1 MTIYAIM
8 TISTINAFSAFFYMD
23 VYTVSTIKAINTVF
37 TIDTNLAI
45 FTVFTN
51 VNRFYIKIFIQCIVN
66 SCITITII
74 SLFYSHVF
82 TSLEING
89 FTVFDFLASIT
100 CVSTHCSGFCRGSYL
115 EGTHVTAS
123 RQVRQVDNCF
133 STSLISTI
141 AIVIFQY
148 NLFCSCIIFVSIG
161 CRTSCC
167 ITSSTTSNV
176 LTCTIRFCWSNM

>member
-1 MTIYAIM
+1 MCIITSIFHTVIKCSNFLFTTLIFINDTSHTVFTIMTIYAIM
-8 TISTINAFSAFFYMD
+8 TVSTINTFSAFFYMN
-23 VYTVSTIKAINTVF
+23 VYTVSTIKAIYTIFTV
-37 TIDTNLAI
+37 DTNLTV

-51 VNRFYIKIFIQCIVN
+51 VNGFYIKIFIQCIVN
-66 SCITITII
+66 SCITITICL
-74 SLFYSHVF
+74 SNSHVF

-100 CVSTHCSGFCRGSYL
+100 CMSTNCSGFCRGSYL

-141 AIVIFQY
+141 AIVIF
-148 NLFCSCIIFVSIG
+148 
-161 CRTSCC
+161 
-167 ITSSTTSNV
+167 
-176 LTCTIRFCWSNM
+176 

>member
-1 MTIYAIM
+1 MFIFSRFVVTSEFQAIIHSCNSVCTSLIFVYNTRNTIC
-8 TISTINAFSAFFYMD
+8 TISTIDTIYTFFNFD
-23 VYTVSTIKAINTVF
+23 VYTSCTIDTICTSC
-37 TIDTNLAI
+37 TIDTNLTI

-51 VNRFYIKIFIQCIVN
+51 MNGFYIKIFIQCIVN
-66 SCITITII
+66 SCITISII

-100 CVSTHCSGFCRGSYL
+100 CMSTHCSGFCRGSYL

-123 RQVRQVDNCF
+123 RQVRQIDNCF

-141 AIVIFQY
+141 AIVIF
-148 NLFCSCIIFVSIG
+148 
-161 CRTSCC
+161 
-167 ITSSTTSNV
+167 
-176 LTCTIRFCWSNM
+176 